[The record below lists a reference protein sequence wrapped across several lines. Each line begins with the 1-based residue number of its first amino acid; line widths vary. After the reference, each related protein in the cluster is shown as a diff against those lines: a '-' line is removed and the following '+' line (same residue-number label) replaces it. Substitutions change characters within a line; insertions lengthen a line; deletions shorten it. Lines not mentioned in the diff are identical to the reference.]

1 MLTDEYGLSLNQPS
15 PFLAGLATFLAFM
28 ICGAVPILPFAFN
41 MQAAFTVSMV
51 MTGVVFFAIGAAKS
65 KWALTPWWRSGLETL
80 AIGGTAA
87 AMAFA
92 VGYFL
97 KGLK

>member
-1 MLTDEYGLSLNQPS
+1 
-15 PFLAGLATFLAFM
+15 
-28 ICGAVPILPFAFN
+28 
-41 MQAAFTVSMV
+41 MV
-51 MTGVVFFAIGAAKS
+51 MTGIVFFAIGAAKS